1 MKCPKCK
8 YTAFDYVD
16 ACPKCG
22 KDLTPEKAK
31 LNISSIKPN
40 PPSLL
45 GSLTGDLD
53 DSSVEVR
60 VPESIKEG
68 AQDMTLKGEEIYDDG
83 SELDISIDE
92 EPASGEGGEVEL
104 GDLGPSDEDSE
115 LDVDLAA
122 DKFSIDAA
130 EGAREEKVVGE
141 EESGLKQGGDQ
152 KNPEKE
158 ETEKDSGAIGLDLED
173 LDLKLDFDE
182 DEDSGE

>member
-8 YTAFDYVD
+8 YTAFDYLD
-16 ACPKCG
+16 ACPRCG

-31 LNISSIKPN
+31 LNISSVKPN

-53 DSSVEVR
+53 DGSVEVR
-60 VPESIKEG
+60 APGSIKES

-92 EPASGEGGEVEL
+92 EPASGEGGKVEL
-104 GDLGPSDEDSE
+104 GNLGPSDEDSE

-130 EGAREEKVVGE
+130 EGAREEKVVGKK
-141 EESGLKQGGDQ
+141 ESGLKQGGDR
-152 KNPEKE
+152 KNPEKK
-158 ETEKDSGAIGLDLED
+158 ETEKDSEAIGLDLED

-182 DEDSGE
+182 DEDSGQ

>member
-8 YTAFDYVD
+8 YTAFDYLD
-16 ACPKCG
+16 ACPRCG

-31 LNISSIKPN
+31 LNISSVKPN

-53 DSSVEVR
+53 DGSVEVR
-60 VPESIKEG
+60 APGSIKES

-92 EPASGEGGEVEL
+92 EPASAEGGKVEL
-104 GDLGPSDEDSE
+104 GNLGPSDEDSE

-130 EGAREEKVVGE
+130 EGAREEKMVGE
-141 EESGLKQGGDQ
+141 KESGLKQGGDR
-152 KNPEKE
+152 KNPEKK
-158 ETEKDSGAIGLDLED
+158 ETEKDSEAIGLDLED

-182 DEDSGE
+182 DEDSGQ